1 MKDILVYMCTNSIKY
16 FQEIN
21 YMYLQLISTTIV
33 WLGAVPIPL
42 IAVQRYVPIELL
54 LLSRTNCSPVNSTL
68 LSLPLSST
76 LVQVMF
82 GGGSP
87 IAVHS
92 NVIPGP
98 PSTAVWLSLTRSN
111 SGESVEKEIHIKNSN
126 VIGHKQ
132 TNCRTNIYC
141 TALTQGS
148 VEPWSN
154 YKKSNSGKN

>member
-1 MKDILVYMCTNSIKY
+1 
-16 FQEIN
+16 
-21 YMYLQLISTTIV
+21 MYLQLISTTIV

-42 IAVQRYVPIELL
+42 NAVQRYVPIELL

-98 PSTAVWLSLTRSN
+98 PSTAV
-111 SGESVEKEIHIKNSN
+111 
-126 VIGHKQ
+126 
-132 TNCRTNIYC
+132 
-141 TALTQGS
+141 
-148 VEPWSN
+148 
-154 YKKSNSGKN
+154 